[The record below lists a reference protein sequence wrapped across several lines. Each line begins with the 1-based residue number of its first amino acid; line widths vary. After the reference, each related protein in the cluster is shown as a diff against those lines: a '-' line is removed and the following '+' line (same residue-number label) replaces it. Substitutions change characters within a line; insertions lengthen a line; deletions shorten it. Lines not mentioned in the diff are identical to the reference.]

1 MKKVMVIMFAIMF
14 AMVSTT
20 SVAAANAKTGQKIFK
35 KKFRKKCRFSGVKFA
50 RHHTQGEW
58 EEIWDAGEFKN
69 EAQKICPKLKIEDI
83 KESWWEHVYDFS
95 YEYASDGHIP
105 KC

>member
-20 SVAAANAKTGQKIFK
+20 SVAAANAKTGQ
-35 KKFRKKCRFSGVKFA
+35 S
-50 RHHTQGEW
+50 EW